1 MTFES
6 EQERRRGE
14 FWDGIGLLVI
24 FAFLAVIGCF

>member
-14 FWDGIGLLVI
+14 FWDGIGLVVVL
-24 FAFLAVIGCF
+24 AFLMFCNCF